1 MTAKKKVI
9 IDNDDFLLYYP
20 LTRDWCSYHEPW
32 CKGFGGEQNMSERI
46 TKLVNDRRGSVYILV
61 KKGKHPSTHII
72 IGNRVP
78 LKFDGMYT
86 MVDDDLTGTH
96 IKKFFSQ
103 HKSMSDFLKLKY
115 DLKERIKYDVKFT
128 EEEINNWA
136 KTNEFSKIVKGIIDN
151 KIHYNGLFSDEVDY
165 LGEEL
170 SDYEAYSY
178 KLANQVK
185 INVSGIELFIEND
198 QYMSDV
204 LGIDEED
211 EYYYRMAMDHYY
223 SYDSEEVDSS
233 ELDYMNC
240 WFELKT
246 IKKVDKLFTLFDDE
260 KNSQACSDYDD
271 TEINDF
277 LLKHFPS
284 EWEHISWDLL
294 SEAGSGLSRERSKET
309 RAWIDD
315 ETAFEFNV
323 GNSQTSMEIS
333 FEQLL
338 FLIWQYKLDDLSGLL
353 YDGNTINQVDSNLS
367 EHWHDS
373 YDFGTESYEE
383 IDRIFGIFLDGLL
396 SDEDG
401 VIARKENS
409 DTLNKIL
416 EKHNFK
422 SRSYGGS
429 MFEAYVSDKYGKT
442 SNSIKINKID
452 MVNGTLNLSK
462 TVKQPVKDKP
472 EETLPADGS
481 KAAELLK
488 VRKTF
493 LIGFEEV
500 DDYIDLENIFADPT
514 E

>member
-1 MTAKKKVI
+1 
-9 IDNDDFLLYYP
+9 
-20 LTRDWCSYHEPW
+20 
-32 CKGFGGEQNMSERI
+32 
-46 TKLVNDRRGSVYILV
+46 
-61 KKGKHPSTHII
+61 
-72 IGNRVP
+72 
-78 LKFDGMYT
+78 
-86 MVDDDLTGTH
+86 
-96 IKKFFSQ
+96 
-103 HKSMSDFLKLKY
+103 
-115 DLKERIKYDVKFT
+115 
-128 EEEINNWA
+128 
-136 KTNEFSKIVKGIIDN
+136 
-151 KIHYNGLFSDEVDY
+151 
-165 LGEEL
+165 
-170 SDYEAYSY
+170 
-178 KLANQVK
+178 
-185 INVSGIELFIEND
+185 
-198 QYMSDV
+198 
-204 LGIDEED
+204 
-211 EYYYRMAMDHYY
+211 MAMDHYY

-240 WFELKT
+240 WFELTT

-260 KNSQACSDYDD
+260 KNSQACTDYDD

-284 EWEHISWDLL
+284 EWEYISWDLL

-309 RAWIDD
+309 RTYIDD

-383 IDRIFGIFLDGLL
+383 IDRIFGLFLDGLL